1 MGWLEYM
8 SPEQVKGSA
17 ALDSRTDIYSAG
29 AVLYEMVTAKIPFV
43 RKTQFDLMMAHV
55 TAPPPSP
62 LDLKPDLS
70 MELSHII
77 LKALAKNPAERFQT
91 AAQFRE
97 ALERLEAAQPAGPLP
112 FVPEAARGAAG
123 WSSRSLLLTGVF
135 TFIVVVVALL
145 ALLKIARP

>member
-1 MGWLEYM
+1 MITG
-8 SPEQVKGSA
+8 
-17 ALDSRTDIYSAG
+17 
-29 AVLYEMVTAKIPFV
+29 KIPFV

-62 LDLKPDLS
+62 LGLKPDLS
-70 MELSHII
+70 MELSHVI
-77 LKALAKNPAERFQT
+77 LKALAKHPAERFQT

-112 FVPEAARGAAG
+112 FVPEAARGAQG
-123 WSSRSLLLTGVF
+123 WTSRSLLLTGVF